1 MRIHINQTQ
10 CGFVIKNGCYQKMIF
25 AGTYY
30 YPACMGYKVVIE
42 EMRGRVSFKE
52 VPLKVLKED
61 KVFLSRVT
69 IAEVPEGQLGVLYI
83 NHAASA
89 VVTDREAAYWNVW
102 EPCELRMIDMREP
115 AMDRTVEKSLLRLID
130 QQYYKKIEILPGE
143 KGLLYQDNI
152 LTDELGPGTYYYWLY
167 ARDVLCRVVDL
178 KMKELEVSGQE
189 ILTADRVGIRLNLTA
204 TYRIADPRRLVET
217 IKGVENQLYTRIQLI
232 VREYIGRY
240 RLDEI
245 SGTEGS
251 HRRISGTAYE
261 GRAGAVLCGGPDH
274 RYQGYYPSRRDSGY
288 HEYGTD
294 RGKEGSGQCDYP
306 A

>member
-10 CGFVIKNGCYQKMIF
+10 CGFVMKNGCYQKMIF

-178 KMKELEVSGQE
+178 KMKELEISGQE

-217 IKGVENQLYTRIQLI
+217 IKGGRKPALYPHSADCAGI
-232 VREYIGRY
+232 
-240 RLDEI
+240 
-245 SGTEGS
+245 
-251 HRRISGTAYE
+251 HRPLPPG
-261 GRAGAVLCGGPDH
+261 
-274 RYQGYYPSRRDSGY
+274 
-288 HEYGTD
+288 
-294 RGKEGSGQCDYP
+294 
-306 A
+306 